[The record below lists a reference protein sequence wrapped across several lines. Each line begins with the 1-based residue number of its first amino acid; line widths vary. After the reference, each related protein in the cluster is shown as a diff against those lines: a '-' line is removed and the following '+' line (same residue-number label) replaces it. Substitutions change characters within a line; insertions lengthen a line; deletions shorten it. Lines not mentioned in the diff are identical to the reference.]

1 VIGAM
6 RSAARGAGIE
16 PQPGAPSRV
25 LAIGTDEAGF
35 GPYVGPLTL
44 AGVAMEAPAWIDC
57 GRLWDALAGAVCAAA
72 PAARA
77 TGAPPSPLV
86 VCDSKLAF
94 TQDGGERAALA
105 TLERTVLSFL
115 SLDGVG
121 DGAGAGGGGA
131 APATFGAFLRRLGA
145 PGIEE
150 LAAAA
155 PWAGS
160 ADLPLPVAAPPAAV
174 TALRQGLAQC
184 GVRIVA
190 VRLRFLDA
198 PVYNNRLNA
207 CRSNKNRLLVEETIE
222 LLKSLIDAAPGLPLR
237 ATCGRLGGRKFYGS
251 ALGALGPVLVS
262 TIAERKHHSRY
273 ALAGSLDGEV
283 DFRVDADADHF
294 LVALASMFAKYAREV
309 YMLALNEWLARLR
322 PGLVPTAG
330 YGPDGRRFI
339 RDCKSALEKAGIPL
353 AALAR
358 KH

>member
-1 VIGAM
+1 MIGAM
-6 RSAARGAGIE
+6 RSAPADGRVE
-16 PQPGAPSRV
+16 PAPGAPSRV

-57 GRLWDALAGAVCAAA
+57 GRLWEALAGAVCTAA
-72 PAARA
+72 PAGGGARD
-77 TGAPPSPLV
+77 GAGGPGAAPSPLV

-115 SLDGVG
+115 SLDGG
-121 DGAGAGGGGA
+121 

-145 PGIEE
+145 PAIED
-150 LAAAA
+150 LSAAA
-155 PWAGS
+155 PWAGA
-160 ADLPLPVAAPPAAV
+160 ADMALPVAAPAGAVAA
-174 TALRQGLAQC
+174 LQQGLAQC

-198 PVYNNRLNA
+198 PVYNDRLRA
-207 CRSNKNRLLVEETIE
+207 CRSNKNRLLVEETID
-222 LLKSLIDAAPGLPLR
+222 LLRSLIDTAPGLPLR

-273 ALAGSLDGEV
+273 ALAGALDGEV

-339 RDCKSALEKAGIPL
+339 RDCKSALKKAGIPL
-353 AALAR
+353 EALAR